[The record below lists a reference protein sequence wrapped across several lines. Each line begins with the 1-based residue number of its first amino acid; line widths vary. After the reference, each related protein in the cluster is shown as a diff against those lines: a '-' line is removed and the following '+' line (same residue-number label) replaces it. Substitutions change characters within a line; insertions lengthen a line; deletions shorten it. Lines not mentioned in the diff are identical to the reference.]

1 MTDYAGDAAATVV
14 TKTVT
19 ADNVEAASKHAT
31 VDNAKKGYQAGVW
44 ANDKADELG
53 IDKKAVAKKVGS
65 AAWAASGAIYKASS
79 SVNWGNVAKNV

>member
-31 VDNAKKGYQAGVW
+31 VDNAKKGY
-44 ANDKADELG
+44 
-53 IDKKAVAKKVGS
+53 
-65 AAWAASGAIYKASS
+65 
-79 SVNWGNVAKNV
+79 